1 MAVIPYLDNVIV
13 CKKGIVDIVTDGNIS
28 YYVAMEGSLK
38 RCGGQGD
45 VFGGILGT
53 FTKYASNLKE
63 IDSLSERMILSVL
76 CASIATRCSAHKAF
90 VQKTIG
96 LTTPDIIEE
105 IPDYLSQYY
114 VEYKL

>member
-1 MAVIPYLDNVIV
+1 MTYIDNVIV
-13 CKKGIVDIVTDGNIS
+13 CKKGIVDIITDGNIS

-45 VFGGILGT
+45 VFSGILGT

-63 IDSLSERMILSVL
+63 VESPSERMILSVV

-90 VQKTIG
+90 VHKKIG
-96 LTTPDIIEE
+96 LTTPDIIQE
-105 IPDYLSQYY
+105 IPEYLSQFY
-114 VEYKL
+114 VEHKL